1 MKKLVLVMVF
11 VVLAAVFIAFNYLLL
26 DRESREN
33 ELKDL
38 EYQNSNDK
46 ADINAKAREID
57 SLGNEITSLQNKI
70 TQLEND
76 KEQLVQD
83 KSGLAE
89 QKNNSDAA
97 LRDKINYLNI
107 IKQYA
112 DIKVVSEPLTLWVD
126 ALNQGKYEEAYEL
139 EYAAVPSGGRSVSL
153 SAYTD
158 EMRKTVKKIEIDE
171 VKIDKLRGSSDGEI
185 FLAVRLTVKLA
196 ETADKNNLRFSE
208 GLNEKYIKIGYST
221 VNNAFMM
228 SSINNY

>member
-38 EYQNSNDK
+38 QNLNANDK

-57 SLGNEITSLQNKI
+57 SLGKEINSLGDKI
-70 TQLEND
+70 TQLENEND
-76 KEQLVQD
+76 QLVLD
-83 KSGLAE
+83 KNGIVQ
-89 QKNNSDAA
+89 QKNSSDAA
-97 LRDKINYLNI
+97 LRDKIIFFNNV
-107 IKQYA
+107 KQYA
-112 DIKVVSEPLTLWVD
+112 DIKVLSEPLTLWVD

-139 EYAAVPSGGRSVSL
+139 EYATVPTGDRSVSL
-153 SAYTD
+153 SAYSD
-158 EMRKTVKKIEIDE
+158 EMQKNVKKIEINE
-171 VKIDKLRGSSDGEI
+171 VKIDKLRGSGEGEI

-196 ETADKNNLRFSE
+196 ENANKNNLRFSE
-208 GLNEKYIKIGYST
+208 GLNEKFIKIDYST
-221 VNNAFMM
+221 ENNTFVI

>member
-26 DRESREN
+26 DRESMTN

-38 EYQNSNDK
+38 EYQNANDK
-46 ADINAKAREID
+46 AGISAKTREID
-57 SLGNEITSLQNKI
+57 SLGNEITSLGNKI

-76 KEQLVQD
+76 KEQLVLD
-83 KSGLAE
+83 KNGLVE

-97 LRDKINYLNI
+97 LREKIIFLNI
-107 IKQYA
+107 IKQYT

-139 EYAAVPSGGRSVSL
+139 EYATVPSGNRSVTL

-158 EMRKTVKKIEIDE
+158 EMQKTVKKIEIDE

-196 ETADKNNLRFSE
+196 ENADKNNLRFSE
-208 GLNEKYIKIGYST
+208 GLNEKYVKIDYST
-221 VNNAFMM
+221 VKNTFVI